1 MDVEE
6 REKAIKNFFDDVLK
20 MSSGKRNMKKLNEE
34 INYYFEGLGMKKFL
48 GFDSEVN
55 FEDEREVID
64 VVKEKV
70 VLIHCLF
77 TGQDYKELTDNDYI
91 DMMKK
96 NPLLEHL
103 AGYKMEKYGAEVL
116 SELGLE
122 LVDLTKEGFLVREKE
137 NIVKN

>member
-1 MDVEE
+1 
-6 REKAIKNFFDDVLK
+6 
-20 MSSGKRNMKKLNEE
+20 
-34 INYYFEGLGMKKFL
+34 
-48 GFDSEVN
+48 
-55 FEDEREVID
+55 
-64 VVKEKV
+64 
-70 VLIHCLF
+70 
-77 TGQDYKELTDNDYI
+77 
-91 DMMKK
+91 MMKK

>member
-1 MDVEE
+1 MNTEE
-6 REKAIKNFFDDVLK
+6 REKVIKNFFDNVLK
-20 MSSGKRNMKKLNEE
+20 MSSDKRNMKKLNEE
-34 INYYFEGLGMKKFL
+34 INYYFEGLDMKEIL

-70 VLIHCLF
+70 VLMHCLF

-103 AGYKMEKYGAEVL
+103 ASYKMKKYGAEVL

>member
-1 MDVEE
+1 MNTEE
-6 REKAIKNFFDDVLK
+6 REKVIKNFFDNVLK
-20 MSSGKRNMKKLNEE
+20 MSSDKRNMKKLNEE
-34 INYYFEGLGMKKFL
+34 INYYFEGLDMKEIL
-48 GFDSEVN
+48 DFDSEVN

-70 VLIHCLF
+70 VLMHCLF

-103 AGYKMEKYGAEVL
+103 ASYKMDAKRKALY
-116 SELGLE
+116 S
-122 LVDLTKEGFLVREKE
+122 
-137 NIVKN
+137 

>member
-1 MDVEE
+1 MNAEE
-6 REKAIKNFFDDVLK
+6 REKVIKNFFDNVLK
-20 MSSGKRNMKKLNEE
+20 MSSDKWNMKKLNEE
-34 INYYFEGLGMKKFL
+34 INYYFKGLGMKEIL

-64 VVKEKV
+64 VVKEKA
-70 VLIHCLF
+70 VLMHCLF
-77 TGQDYKELTDNDYI
+77 TGQDYKELTDSDYI

>member
-1 MDVEE
+1 MNTEE
-6 REKAIKNFFDDVLK
+6 REKAIKNFFDNVLK
-20 MSSGKRNMKKLNEE
+20 MSSDKWNMKKLNEE
-34 INYYFEGLGMKKFL
+34 INYYFKGLGMKEIL

-103 AGYKMEKYGAEVL
+103 ASYKMEKYRAEVL

-122 LVDLTKEGFLVREKE
+122 LVDFTKEGFLVREKE

>member
-1 MDVEE
+1 MNTEE
-6 REKAIKNFFDDVLK
+6 REKVIKNFFDNVLK
-20 MSSGKRNMKKLNEE
+20 MSSDKRNMKKLNEE
-34 INYYFEGLGMKKFL
+34 INYYFESLEMKEIS

-64 VVKEKV
+64 VLKEKV
-70 VLIHCLF
+70 VFIHCLF
-77 TGQDYKELTDNDYI
+77 IGQDYKELTDNDYI

-96 NPLLEHL
+96 NPLLEYL
-103 AGYKMEKYGAEVL
+103 ASYKMEKYGAEVL

>member
-1 MDVEE
+1 MNTEE
-6 REKAIKNFFDDVLK
+6 REKVIKNFFDNVLK
-20 MSSGKRNMKKLNEE
+20 MSSDKRNMNKLNEE
-34 INYYFEGLGMKKFL
+34 INYYFEGLGMKEIL

-64 VVKEKV
+64 VAKEKV
-70 VLIHCLF
+70 VLMHCLF

-103 AGYKMEKYGAEVL
+103 ASYKMEKYGAEVL

>member
-1 MDVEE
+1 MSTEE
-6 REKAIKNFFDDVLK
+6 REKVIKNFFDNVLK
-20 MSSGKRNMKKLNEE
+20 MSSDKRNMKKLNEE
-34 INYYFEGLGMKKFL
+34 INYCFEGLDMKEIL

-70 VLIHCLF
+70 VLMHCLF

-103 AGYKMEKYGAEVL
+103 ASYKMEKYGAEVL

>member
-1 MDVEE
+1 MNTEE
-6 REKAIKNFFDDVLK
+6 REKVIKNFFDNVLK
-20 MSSGKRNMKKLNEE
+20 MSSDKRNMKKLNEE
-34 INYYFEGLGMKKFL
+34 INYYFEGLDMKEIL
-48 GFDSEVN
+48 DFDSEVN

-70 VLIHCLF
+70 VFIHCLF